1 MSTTKQERWRL
12 IYNPE
17 GDVFDVPS
25 YGASVAEGR
34 IAGKYQLSNTLVPD
48 TVVLQ
53 SVKRPGIV
61 AGADVTVDRSQADRY
76 GVTVARLPRS
86 GRNGAKSVGTIQLSD
101 LMAKSS
107 KKFESKPTEPD
118 DPAVLIYTSG
128 TTGLPKGA
136 MLTHRNFHFQC
147 STVVKSLLDFKPTDR
162 IIGTLPLYHIFG
174 LANSMISAVHYGACL
189 VMIPRY
195 SPQILL
201 ETIDRNK
208 ATILPAVPTMYQH
221 LMLAARMSR
230 NKNIIPKSLNH
241 CISGGAP
248 LSHALYDQFG
258 KAFETDIMEGYGL
271 TESTS
276 AVAANGVNGKYR
288 DGSIGRA
295 GAGVEMKIIND
306 DGQPVPTGTE
316 GEIAIKSTTIFAGY
330 WNNPEATAKVLT
342 EDGWLLTGDLGY
354 VDEDGFFFITDRKKD
369 IIIRNGYNISPRE
382 VEEEL
387 DLNEAVLESAV
398 ISRKN
403 DKGDETVV
411 AFVVPREIPPEFGD
425 DPAEIDPRELQESDW
440 GKKLVRSLREYAD
453 TTLALYK
460 QPQEWMLTPS
470 LPKTATGKVLRREL
484 RQNVE
489 DARLISRRKEHV
501 QN

>member
-1 MSTTKQERWRL
+1 MSETSKKRWRL

-17 GDVFDVPS
+17 GDVYDVPS

-53 SVKRPGIV
+53 AVKRPGIV
-61 AGADVTVDRSQADRY
+61 AGADVTVDRSQAERY
-76 GVTVARLPRS
+76 GIEIARLPRS

-107 KKFESKPTEPD
+107 KKFEAEETRPD

-147 STVVKSLLDFKPTDR
+147 STIVTSLLDFKSSDR
-162 IIGTLPLYHIFG
+162 VIGTLPLYHIFG
-174 LANSMISAVHYGACL
+174 LANSMISAVFFGASL

-201 ETIDRNK
+201 ETIDKHK

-221 LMLAARMSR
+221 LMLAARMAR
-230 NKNIIPKSLNH
+230 NKSVVPKSLNH

-248 LSHALYDQFG
+248 LSQRLYEDFG
-258 KAFETDIMEGYGL
+258 KTFNTNIMEGYGL

-276 AVAANGVNGKYR
+276 AVAANGVNGEYR
-288 DGSIGRA
+288 DGSIGRP
-295 GAGVEMKIIND
+295 GNGVEMKIFD
-306 DGQPVPTGTE
+306 DNGEEVAAGTE
-316 GEIAIKSTTIFAGY
+316 GEIAIRSTTIFKGY
-330 WNNPEATAKVLT
+330 WNNAEATSQVLRK
-342 EDGWLLTGDLGY
+342 DGWLLTGDLGY
-354 VDEDGFFFITDRKKD
+354 VDKDGFFFITDRKKD
-369 IIIRNGYNISPRE
+369 IIIRSGYNISPRE
-382 VEEEL
+382 IEEVL
-387 DLNEAVLESAV
+387 DLHENVLESAV
-398 ISRKN
+398 ISRKSA
-403 DKGDETVV
+403 KGDEVVV
-411 AFVVPREIPPEFGD
+411 AFIVPRNIPEEFGSEASD
-425 DPAEIDPRELQESDW
+425 IDPEALHNSDYASKMI
-440 GKKLVRSLREYAD
+440 GEMRDYAD
-453 TTLALYK
+453 TGLALYK
-460 QPQEWMLTPS
+460 QPQEYRIVPS

-489 DARLISRRKEHV
+489 DARLIAKRKEHV
-501 QN
+501 QS